1 MSPSDETPSE
11 NKPFEKPAFEKKK
24 TFFDKKLAD
33 RPERFEDFTIWQ
45 EARRFTNRLYEVTEK
60 PELAGDLGVRDALR
74 KSSVEVMTRLAEA
87 CESPGDR
94 DFARGLGQAKASA
107 GAVRSLV
114 FIGTDRG
121 YFTEQE
127 QVELAGRAASLI
139 RMIGSQLFR
148 LKRAEGSDLKRSGG
162 PGGFAGKKPGGF
174 GPKKPYGSKPPGGGF
189 GGKKPFRP
197 KREE

>member
-1 MSPSDETPSE
+1 MSPSDDAPAQDDPADS
-11 NKPFEKPAFEKKK
+11 KPTFEKKS
-24 TFFDKKLAD
+24 FFDKKLSD

-45 EARRFTNRLYEVTEK
+45 EARRFTNRLYDITEK
-60 PELAGDLGVRDALR
+60 AELAGDHGVRDGLR
-74 KSSVEVMTRLAEA
+74 RSSVDVMTRLAEA
-87 CESPGDR
+87 CEGGGDR
-94 DFARGLGQAKASA
+94 DFSRGLSHAKASA
-107 GAVRSLV
+107 AAVRSLV

-127 QVELAGRAASLI
+127 QIELAGRAASLI
-139 RMIGSQLFR
+139 RMISSQLFR
-148 LKRAEGSDLKRSGG
+148 LKRAEGSDFKRSG

-174 GPKKPYGSKPPGGGF
+174 GPKKPYGSKPPGAGF

>member
-11 NKPFEKPAFEKKK
+11 NKPFEKPSFEKKK

-45 EARRFTNRLYEVTEK
+45 EARRFTNRLYDITQK
-60 PELAGDLGVRDALR
+60 AELANDAGVRDELR
-74 KSSVEVMTRLAEA
+74 KAAVEVMTRQSEA
-87 CESPGDR
+87 CESPSDR
-94 DFARGLGQAKASA
+94 DFTRGLGQAKASA

-121 YFTEQE
+121 YFTEPE

-148 LKRAEGSDLKRSGG
+148 LKRAEGTDFKRSGG

-174 GPKKPYGSKPPGGGF
+174 GPKKPYGAKPAGSDRPG
-189 GGKKPFRP
+189 KPKFRP

>member
-1 MSPSDETPSE
+1 MSPSEETPSE
-11 NKPFEKPAFEKKK
+11 NKPAFEKK

-45 EARRFTNRLYEVTEK
+45 EARRFTNRLYDVTEK

-74 KSSVEVMTRLAEA
+74 RASVEVMTRLAEA

-94 DFARGLGQAKASA
+94 DFARGLGHAKASA
-107 GAVRSLV
+107 AAVRSLV

-121 YFTEQE
+121 YFTEPE
-127 QVELAGRAASLI
+127 QIELAGRAASLI

-148 LKRAEGSDLKRSGG
+148 LKRAEGADFKRSGG
-162 PGGFAGKKPGGF
+162 PGGFAGQKPGGF

-197 KREE
+197 KRDE